1 VCVTGFPAPEQP
13 EEIMAGNTFSA
24 RDRFTVD
31 GLTYEV
37 FRLDRL
43 DGAARLENLLR
54 IHMEPHTESHK
65 KVV

>member
-1 VCVTGFPAPEQP
+1 
-13 EEIMAGNTFSA
+13 
-24 RDRFTVD
+24 
-31 GLTYEV
+31 V

-54 IHMEPHTESHK
+54 IHTEPQTEPDK